1 MLAHPRSTPDT
12 TLSRLH
18 ALSRNLWWSWD
29 PQATELF
36 AGLDP
41 QRWEALDH
49 NPVALLAELGELP
62 SGISKCV
69 DEVYERFQA
78 YLAGSGTWA
87 DRALPNL
94 GRVVYLSME
103 FGIHE
108 SLRIYSGGLGVLAG
122 DHLRSA
128 SDLGLDF
135 VAVGLFYKHG
145 YFRQVIDLGQQVA
158 AWPTAR
164 PELLPLEEVHV
175 AGQPLRVAVPHGDHQ
190 YRARVWRVQVG
201 RVPLYLLDA
210 DLPENHPEDR
220 EVTASLYG
228 GDASRRI
235 RQEVLLG
242 VGGFR
247 VLRALDLPPEVLHLN
262 EGHCAF
268 APLEWLRQKV
278 ETGEQFQASERHV
291 QRHTVFTTHTPVPA
305 GHDRFGWDLVDG
317 ALGRWRDQMGWSHGT
332 IMDRGRRDPSNLN
345 SALNMT
351 RLAMGMSRSTN
362 GVSALHGQVS
372 RDMFANPDIGHVTN
386 GVHPAWTSPEVRGLL
401 DRVQPDWVERAT
413 EGRALEAL
421 EACASQELAESREPA
436 RRRLRA
442 FIHQRLGVQVPEG
455 AMLAGFARRF
465 APYKRADLLLS
476 DAGRL
481 DALLEAGLYVVFA
494 GKAHPHDEAGK
505 ALVARVLEACRDP
518 RTRGRVLFL
527 SGYDIHIGR
536 LLTQGVDLWINNP
549 RRPREASGT
558 SGQKV
563 LLNGGLNASVLDGW
577 WPESFAGD
585 NGWAIG
591 EARSYASI
599 EEQDAADARSLY
611 GTLED
616 VLATWGQERWWDM
629 VRRSMSQGFP
639 AFNTHRMVADYARNV
654 YAGTD

>member
-1 MLAHPRSTPDT
+1 MLAHPRSPPDP
-12 TLSRLH
+12 TLARLME
-18 ALSRNLWWSWD
+18 LSQNLWWSWD

-36 AGLDP
+36 ASLDRH
-41 QRWEALDH
+41 RWEALDH
-49 NPVALLAELGELP
+49 NPVALLQELGELP
-62 SGISKCV
+62 AGIKDRV
-69 DEVYERFQA
+69 DAVYERFRS
-78 YLAGSGTWA
+78 YLHEPDTWA
-87 DRALPNL
+87 RRSQPEL
-94 GRVVYLSME
+94 GRVVYMSME
-103 FGIHE
+103 FGLHE

-145 YFRQVIDLGQQVA
+145 YFRQIIDLGQQVA
-158 AWPTAR
+158 AWPTVR
-164 PELLPLEEVHV
+164 PERLPLEEVQI
-175 AGQPLRVAVPHGDHQ
+175 GGRPLRVLVPHGERQ
-190 YRARVWRVQVG
+190 YLARVWRLQVG

-210 DLPENHPEDR
+210 DLPENTPEDR
-220 EVTASLYG
+220 AVTGSLYG
-228 GDASRRI
+228 GDASMRI

-247 VLRALDLPPEVLHLN
+247 ALRALDLPPEVLHLN

-268 APLEWLRQKV
+268 APLEWLRQRV
-278 ETGEQFQASERHV
+278 ETGCDFRVSELHV
-291 QRHTVFTTHTPVPA
+291 QQATVFTTHTPVPA

-317 ALGRWRDQMGWSHGT
+317 ALGRWRDRMGWSQGM
-332 IMDRGRRDPSNLN
+332 IMDRGRRDPSNLR

-372 RDMFANPDIGHVTN
+372 RDMFNNPAIGHVTN
-386 GVHPAWTSPEVRGLL
+386 GVHPAWTSSEVRGLL
-401 DRVQPDWVERAT
+401 DRVQPDWIDRAT
-413 EGRALEAL
+413 EGQALDAL
-421 EACASQELAESREPA
+421 EACPTQSLVEAREPS
-436 RRRLRA
+436 RQRLRA
-442 FIHQRLGVQVPEG
+442 LIEQRLGVKVPAE
-455 AMLAGFARRF
+455 ALIAGFARRF

-476 DAGRL
+476 DAERLGRL
-481 DALLEAGLYVVFA
+481 LDAGLYVVFA

-527 SGYDIHIGR
+527 SGYDIAMGR

-577 WPESFAGD
+577 WPESYAGD

-591 EARSYASI
+591 EPREYGSI
-599 EEQDAADARSLY
+599 AEQDAADADSLY
-611 GTLED
+611 AVLED
-616 VLATWGQERWWDM
+616 VLQTWGTERWWQM
-629 VRRSMSQGFP
+629 VRRSMAVGFP
-639 AFNTHRMVADYARNV
+639 AFNTHRMVADYARDV
-654 YAGTD
+654 YAR